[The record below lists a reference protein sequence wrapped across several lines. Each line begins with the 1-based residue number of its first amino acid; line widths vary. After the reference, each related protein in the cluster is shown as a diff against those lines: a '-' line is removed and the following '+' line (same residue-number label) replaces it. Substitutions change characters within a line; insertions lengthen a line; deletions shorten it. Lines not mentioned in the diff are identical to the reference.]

1 MIGSHYPLYLL
12 PSIFICAG
20 HALSR
25 VSGSEALNLSRY
37 MLAVTSLM
45 ILVLSPISPMSR
57 YVNDGGQLLWYPR
70 PFAVTEETRSTHE
83 MLNLVPG
90 DSAVLTQNHIF
101 PHVSGRLNAYVIP
114 ISDFSPGQ
122 AELIDGYLD
131 GLIDKCE
138 YVLLDLREIDEWTS
152 YTHGRVA
159 SNGSFGIQAF
169 TDSVVLFMRGAETS
183 PDTAKGL
190 EHRVYH
196 ACREMHIGV
205 GVAVPDSA
213 SEVGEVALSPR
224 GSAQGF
230 LVFGPYVYMTE
241 GVYDVSFCLQVSQP
255 WEGYIGTFEVTCD
268 QGRQL
273 LTKRDLYG
281 YEFPSPEWREMR
293 LLLSLDGPKELV
305 EFRLR
310 TKGAANVR
318 IDRIEVNRTDL
329 RPGATAS
336 TITFNYVDLLVDE
349 GELTDDCL
357 LRHLPVEDEVFWY
370 GPYHGLPLGDYNA
383 TFYLK
388 AIPSG
393 TSDNGT
399 LVTLDACY
407 GEGRHIVG
415 AAT

>member
-122 AELIDGYLD
+122 TELIEGYLD

-281 YEFPSPEWREMR
+281 YEFPSH
-293 LLLSLDGPKELV
+293 
-305 EFRLR
+305 
-310 TKGAANVR
+310 VR